1 VMGNGFNYETTHF
14 CELIR
19 NETRE
24 SPWMPHERSRQVMRI
39 LDRARAEVGVRFP
52 SVR

>member
-1 VMGNGFNYETTHF
+1 MMGNGFNYETAHF

-19 NETRE
+19 NGKRE
-24 SPWMPHERSRQVMRI
+24 SPLMTHERSRQVMRI

-52 SVR
+52 SIR